1 MIMEAVL
8 LYLTKQNVLVL
19 HDLRE
24 FHYQI
29 FLIISQKE
37 FLKLNVKIVI
47 VFLNFTVPR
56 PIQ

>member
-1 MIMEAVL
+1 MEAVL

-47 VFLNFTVPR
+47 VFLNFKVSR

>member
-1 MIMEAVL
+1 MEAVL
-8 LYLTKQNVLVL
+8 LYLTKQNVLAL

-29 FLIISQKE
+29 LLIISQKE

-47 VFLNFTVPR
+47 VFLNFKVSR